1 MLAMSPNSSANQTSS
16 ISCTRVELLPIQRT
30 ATLKDQGHRDDCRT
44 LELWRDLEAY
54 VLLGEPGSGKTT
66 VFKQEANAMGSAAIY
81 LSTKDFLTL
90 DHELTL
96 SGKTLF
102 IDALDERRSDSGST
116 EGPLEAVRSKLQRL
130 GKPRFRLSCREAD
143 WYFGGAKDL
152 VAVSPDGKVCELRLD
167 YLVEADIK
175 QLLEFWLTG
184 DANDSA
190 SFIDTADRHNL
201 RALLQSPLL
210 LKLLVGAVSRNSWPS
225 SRYDVFELACSEM
238 VQEQNP
244 VRRFANVSRLY
255 NKEDLLDAA
264 GLLFSVLL
272 LSDSQRFTLDPLD
285 HTPGCVRLADL
296 PESLGISEDI
306 LRQVLNTKLFAAEGE
321 QRCAWH
327 RTIAEYLGARSLAK
341 KVSCSGL
348 PVNRVLALM
357 SADDSCI
364 VDPLRGLY
372 GWLTV
377 HCESERSMLIEFDP
391 LGLVLYGDVRAFSA
405 ADKRLVLKSLRYEA
419 EKFPWF
425 RNDNWESRPFG
436 ALGTAELVKDF
447 KQLLTSPERDIK
459 HNAHLACVIDAIL
472 YGDVLPELAP
482 ELFSI
487 VLDATHSSRTRK
499 ESAATWLKCKG
510 FERTSAL
517 GLLADIRAGEIL
529 DEDDEICGKLLTEL
543 YPKSISAKEALANL
557 HAEKAPNLIGRYHMF
572 WAVEFVSRTPTEEL
586 AIALD
591 IMSEIIS
598 RPEVQTDLDEAY
610 SKTET
615 ISTIAMRLLVKGL
628 STIGEMSTDEQLYRW
643 LWVGRTKY
651 GFSQRHQKE
660 HTLISEWLTQHPI
673 RMKSIYEH
681 AVSDYVT
688 QDTILRRPWEVENV
702 LYSAQRPS
710 DWFNWLLDKAQYW
723 TDEELVKRCLMRAT
737 SFAINRAND
746 FTITL
751 TDLENWVISNR
762 RRWPESDQWILDVS
776 FMPLD
781 CWEGQEHRRR
791 KRVEKANTLRKE
803 RRRSQ
808 ILQLLPDI
816 FNGAASP
823 QLMHDLARAYKNLFS
838 DVHGETEFDRVADW
852 LCGSLDEATRAI
864 DGLTQVLKR
873 SDLHSLS
880 EVEALHKT
888 GQRFFIGYAALVA
901 AELVFDR
908 DPTVLDSW
916 SERVID
922 SLVAYYL
929 VDELAANKNW
939 FNALCHHRPEDV
951 CRGYLPLAEASL
963 SSVGDRHTNI
973 LNVLRNTDVS
983 KRFLV
988 LVLPRLVQAIT
999 NDPTADQLRIFNI
1012 CVLSVGM
1019 KNLPREEWRRI
1030 LEERLADKSLS
1041 MELFV
1046 ALQVA
1051 CISFDPSYHLSMLR
1065 TLSLDNPEIG
1075 ISIRS
1080 ALNDQQCLSP
1090 EYIAEAP
1097 EVVGWVVEL
1106 LAECAISSK
1115 NPTSHE
1121 TDEPFREGSR
1131 LIHDLTRQ
1139 LASTSSHQAGEELL
1153 RLRELICMSPWRLHI
1168 DWCIGN
1174 QRKLVRTSSF
1184 AAPNASEVANIILNR
1199 QPANAKDMAL
1209 LLIDR
1214 MIWLAKRIRYEET
1227 NLLHLFWER
1236 VGSNDV
1242 KPKSENACRDILQ
1255 GLVRDCLL
1263 LSGVQ
1268 IEKEAMA
1275 AGDRRA
1281 DLQVSTWNRG
1291 ARIVVPVEIK
1301 KENHPGVWTAWW
1313 DQLEARYTANPGAN
1327 GIGIY
1332 IVLWFGHNPKSNPS
1346 KIQPRNAEHMAKLL
1360 GDTIPNDRRNR
1371 IFGLVMDLSLM
1382 D

>member
-1 MLAMSPNSSANQTSS
+1 MIQNSSMNQTSS
-16 ISCTRVELLPIQRT
+16 DSTAFAELLPIQRT

-44 LELWRDLEAY
+44 LELWRDLPAY

-81 LSTKDFLTL
+81 LSTKDFITL
-90 DHELTL
+90 DHELTF

-130 GKPRFRLSCREAD
+130 GKPKFRLSCREAD

-152 VAVSPDGKVCELRLD
+152 AAVSPDGKVCELRLD
-167 YLVEADIK
+167 YLAEADIK
-175 QLLEFWLTG
+175 QLLEFWLSG

-244 VRRFANVSRLY
+244 VRRLANVSRQY

-285 HTPGCVRLADL
+285 HTPGCVRLVDL

-306 LRQVLNTKLFAAEGE
+306 LRRVLNTKLFAAEGE

-341 KVSCSGL
+341 KVTCSGL
-348 PVNRVLALM
+348 PINRVLALM

-377 HCESERSMLIEFDP
+377 HCESERSMLIEVDP
-391 LGLVLYGDVRAFSA
+391 LGLVLYSDVRAFSV
-405 ADKRLVLKSLRYEA
+405 ADKRRVLKSLRYEA

-472 YGDVLPELAP
+472 YGDALPELAP

-487 VLDATHSSRTRK
+487 VLDATHTSRTRK

-517 GLLADIRAGEIL
+517 ALLADIRAGKIV
-529 DEDDEICGKLLTEL
+529 DDDDEICGKLLTEL
-543 YPKSISAKEALANL
+543 YPKSISAQEAIRNL
-557 HAEKAPNLIGRYHMF
+557 HVEKAPNLIGRYHMF
-572 WAVEFVSRTPTEEL
+572 WAVEFVNRTTTEE
-586 AIALD
+586 ITSALD
-591 IMSEIIS
+591 SLSEIIS
-598 RPEVQTDLDEAY
+598 MPEVQTDSDEAY
-610 SKTET
+610 PKTET
-615 ISTIAMRLLVKGL
+615 IRTIAMQLLVKGL
-628 STIGEMSTDEQLYRW
+628 STIGEVSTDEQIYRW
-643 LWVGRTKY
+643 LWIGRTEY
-651 GFSQRHQKE
+651 SFSQRNQKE
-660 HTLISEWLTQHPI
+660 HSLISEWLTKHPH
-673 RMKSIYEH
+673 RMKSIYEY
-681 AVSDYVT
+681 AINDYVARN
-688 QDTILRRPWEVENV
+688 TISRRPWEVENV

-710 DWFNWLLDKAQYW
+710 DWFNWLLDKSQYW
-723 TDEELVKRCLMRAT
+723 TDEELVKHCVMRAT

-751 TDLENWVISNR
+751 TDLENWVVSNQS
-762 RRWPESDQWILDVS
+762 RWPNAGQWILEMS

-781 CWEGQEHRRR
+781 SREGTNHRRNL
-791 KRVEKANTLRKE
+791 KIAKANILRREK
-803 RRRSQ
+803 RRSQ
-808 ILQLLPDI
+808 ILPLLPDV
-816 FNGAASP
+816 FNGTASP
-823 QLMHDLARAYKNLFS
+823 RLMADLATAYRHPFA
-838 DVHGETEFDRVADW
+838 DVRGETGLERVADW
-852 LCGSLDEATRAI
+852 LGGSVEEAI
-864 DGLTQVLKR
+864 QVINGLTLVLKT
-873 SDLHSLS
+873 SELHSLS

-888 GQRFFIGYAALVA
+888 GKHFCISSVALLA
-901 AELVFDR
+901 AELLFDR
-908 DPTVLDSW
+908 DPTVLDLW
-916 SERVID
+916 SENVID
-922 SLVAYYL
+922 SLVAYHL
-929 VDELAANKNW
+929 VDELAPNKSW
-939 FNALCHHRPEDV
+939 FTALCNQRPEDV
-951 CRGYLPLAEASL
+951 CRVYLPLAEASL
-963 SSVGDRHTNI
+963 SGADVQHTNV

-983 KRFLV
+983 ERFLA
-988 LVLPRLVQAIT
+988 LVLPRLVHAIT
-999 NDPTADQLRIFNI
+999 SSPTNDQLRIFNLCI
-1012 CVLSVGM
+1012 VQVGM
-1019 KNLPREEWRRI
+1019 QHLSREQWRRI

-1041 MELFV
+1041 VELFI
-1046 ALQVA
+1046 ALHVA
-1051 CISFDPSYHLSMLR
+1051 CISFDPTYHLSMLR
-1065 TLSLDNPEIG
+1065 TLSVDNPEVALP
-1075 ISIRS
+1075 IRS
-1080 ALNDQQCLSP
+1080 ALNDQQCMSP

-1097 EVVGWVVEL
+1097 EVVSWVVEL

-1115 NPTSHE
+1115 DPNSHE
-1121 TDEPFREGSR
+1121 TDEPFGEGSR
-1131 LIHDLTRQ
+1131 LIHSLTRQ

-1153 RLRELICMSPWRLHI
+1153 RLSELICMSPWSLHI

-1174 QRKLVRTSSF
+1174 QRKLARTSSF
-1184 AAPNASEVANIILNR
+1184 AAPNASEVANILLNR

-1227 NLLHLFWER
+1227 NLLHLFWEPD
-1236 VGSNDV
+1236 GLNDV
-1242 KPKSENACRDILQ
+1242 KPKGENACRDILQ
-1255 GLVRDCLL
+1255 SLLRERLL

-1281 DLQVSTWNRG
+1281 DLQVSTLNRG
-1291 ARIVVPVEIK
+1291 ERIVVPVEIK
-1301 KENHPGVWTAWW
+1301 KENHLGVWTAWW
-1313 DQLEARYTANPGAN
+1313 DQLEARYTANPGAK
-1327 GIGIY
+1327 GIGTY

-1346 KIQPRNAEHMAKLL
+1346 KIKPLDAEHMAKLL
-1360 GDTIPNDRRNR
+1360 GESMPNDRRNR
-1371 IFGLVMDLSLM
+1371 IFGLVIDLSLR